1 MSYCTECGKA
11 LQNNQAFCESC
22 GAKREVEKENSNK
35 KVPKIPMS
43 KKKKVSLSIAGI
55 LVIGLVSTHMILS
68 SIYDPMKKIQ
78 SMDNAMTGNSEEGF
92 LEYIT
97 FDKDSLLD
105 KKQYFSYMNTLD
117 WEDMREQLV
126 TITESD
132 LKFDAFVK
140 DQRGHDVFKVERDSI
155 LGLYK
160 TYDIEAVPNQ
170 LFITTNMEPATFR
183 IGDKT
188 VSVKDSSEPVE
199 VGKVY
204 PGTYTVKAD
213 AANLYGEFSIEDD
226 IEVKP
231 TKSGDSKHSLE
242 FSGDTYAIDTNFPE
256 AVLFINGQSTKKSLQ
271 ELEYLGPFP
280 EDKEVTMFAELSQA
294 DGKAIKSEEVTQHQ
308 GSWGSLTFV
317 FEEEDENLSA
327 DSSDTMEEANQ
338 FVLDF
343 RDSYEQAL
351 NTRDYTLIS
360 SYLLSGSLAEEEL
373 VEYIGDLQDKD
384 YSYDFRDNTI
394 INSHEAEEGTFEITT
409 NENFIF
415 TNHLGEQTTYDREK
429 IYTIIKEDS
438 SFKIKKIDI
447 HDTERNEI

>member
-11 LQNNQAFCESC
+11 LKNNPAFCESC
-22 GAKREVEKENSNK
+22 GARRELTKEESIKR
-35 KVPKIPMS
+35 VPKTPMS
-43 KKKKVSLSIAGI
+43 KKKKVSLFIAGI
-55 LVIGLVSTHMILS
+55 LVVGLISTHTILS
-68 SIYDPMKKIQ
+68 SIYDPMKNIQ
-78 SMDNAMTGNSEEGF
+78 SMDSAMTGNSEEGF

-97 FDKDSLLD
+97 FDKDSLLN
-105 KKQYFSYMNTLD
+105 KKQYFSYIKTLD
-117 WEDMREQLV
+117 WEGMREQLV
-126 TITESD
+126 SITESD

-140 DQRGHDVFKVERDSI
+140 DQRGHDVFKVERQSI
-155 LGLYK
+155 LGLYE

-170 LFITTNMEPATFR
+170 VFITTNMEPATFK

-188 VSVKDSSEPVE
+188 VSVKESTEPVE
-199 VGKVY
+199 VGKAY
-204 PGTYTVKAD
+204 PGTYKVKAD

-231 TKSGDSKHSLE
+231 TKSGDSKHNLD
-242 FSGDTYAIDTNFPE
+242 FNGDTYAIDTNFPE
-256 AVLFINGQSTKKSLQ
+256 AVLFINGKSTKKTLQ
-271 ELEYLGPFP
+271 ELEHLGPFP

-294 DGKAIKSEEVTQHQ
+294 DGKSLKSEQVTQHQ
-308 GSWGSLTFV
+308 GSWGSLSFV
-317 FEEEDENLSA
+317 FAEDDDNLSTA
-327 DSSDTMEEANQ
+327 SSTTIEEANQ

-351 NTRDYTLIS
+351 NTRDYSLIS
-360 SYLLSGSLAEEEL
+360 NYLLSGSLAEEEL

-394 INSHEAEEGTFEITT
+394 LNSQEAEEGTFEITT

-429 IYTIIKEDS
+429 IYTLIKEDS

>member
-1 MSYCTECGKA
+1 MSYCTECGESLKND
-11 LQNNQAFCESC
+11 LAFCESC
-22 GAKREVEKENSNK
+22 GAKREVDKEESIK
-35 KVPKIPMS
+35 KVPKTTLS
-43 KKKKVSLSIAGI
+43 KKKKVSLFIAGM
-55 LVIGLVSTHMILS
+55 LVVGLVSTHMILS

-78 SMDNAMTGNSEEGF
+78 SMDNAMTSNSEEGF
-92 LEYIT
+92 LEYIA
-97 FDKDSLLD
+97 FDKDSLLN
-105 KKQYFSYMNTLD
+105 KKQYFSYIKALD

-126 TITESD
+126 SITESD
-132 LKFDAFVK
+132 LTFDAFVK

-155 LGLYK
+155 LGFYE
-160 TYDIEAVPNQ
+160 TYDIEAVPNRV
-170 LFITTNMEPATFR
+170 FITTNMEPATFK

-199 VGKVY
+199 VGKAY
-204 PGTYTVKAD
+204 SGTYTVKAD

-226 IEVKP
+226 IEVKS
-231 TKSGDSKHSLE
+231 TKSGDSKYNLE
-242 FSGDTYAIDTNFPE
+242 FNGDTYAIDTNFPE
-256 AVLFINGQSTKKSLQ
+256 AVLFINGESTKKSLQ

-294 DGKAIKSEEVTQHQ
+294 NGESLKSEEVTQQQ
-308 GSWGSLTFV
+308 GSWGSLSFV
-317 FEEEDENLSA
+317 FAEEEENLSA
-327 DSSDTMEEANQ
+327 DSSTSMEEANQ

-360 SYLLSGSLAEEEL
+360 SYLLSGSLAEKEL

-394 INSHEAEEGTFEITT
+394 LNSKEAEEGIFEITT

-438 SFKIKKIDI
+438 AFKIKKIDI